1 MDQDQ
6 YIRRQAYEMT
16 GRQSMQEVDYYEFEG
31 KIYSIKHVNKEF
43 CIFTIII
50 VNVHYFQWI

>member
-1 MDQDQ
+1 MDVDHSGRYLAQKF
-6 YIRRQAYEMT
+6 YGIRDP
-16 GRQSMQEVDYYEFEG
+16 DYYEFEG